1 MFTVVV
7 ERSGYGGWTIR
18 VCLGETRV
26 PGEGYFLSVWDLFG
40 SVGKKDV
47 WKVISHYHF
56 VIKTR
61 HYRQKKK
68 KKIDQKNINLHPFAT
83 KKIGLN
89 LILVLKK

>member
-7 ERSGYGGWTIR
+7 ERNGYGGWTIR

-68 KKIDQKNINLHPFAT
+68 KRLT
-83 KKIGLN
+83 KKT
-89 LILVLKK
+89 